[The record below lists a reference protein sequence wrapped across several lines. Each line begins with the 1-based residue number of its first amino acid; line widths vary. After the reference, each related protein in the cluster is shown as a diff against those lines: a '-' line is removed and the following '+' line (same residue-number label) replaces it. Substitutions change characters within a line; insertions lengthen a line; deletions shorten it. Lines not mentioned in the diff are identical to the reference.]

1 MRKFVLV
8 RPEGPRNVGMVL
20 RTATNFGSINV
31 VLVDPRRP
39 SMLKHPDFEQMS
51 HGVADGLTN
60 RRRFE
65 VVGVCCTDS
74 PELLRRL
81 WRLWSR
87 NHRLPRSTAGE
98 LLEPL

>member
-1 MRKFVLV
+1 MRKIVLV

-51 HGVADGLTN
+51 HGVAN
-60 RRRFE
+60 IEER
-65 VVGVCCTDS
+65 VQIVDS
-74 PELLRRL
+74 LE
-81 WRLWSR
+81 
-87 NHRLPRSTAGE
+87 TA
-98 LLEPL
+98 LAD